1 MSSSF
6 TRSKALAPPP
16 APPPTCGE
24 KRPRQLAAASDE
36 GGAPSH
42 ALFSCFDEPEKLVE
56 VDVALVEHFGA
67 RLAGLVRHQA
77 PALSEDGRTRFWRAG
92 MTRAMLI
99 TVIKSLT
106 LGQLTLCKGVTV
118 GEALAQFEYEGIS
131 VSAQRGQHAID
142 APRAGVAHTKRSER
156 YTDTLNRRC
165 EQVADA
171 IVSWPRLEMAL
182 DVAAGG
188 AEQAVASRALG
199 NAQSF
204 SCTGTRAWVRFADR
218 PKQPEPDSPVLQLV
232 LKCPRWFSEGLVS
245 VGVVHARIARADA
258 LFGAQRDQSAFKR
271 LTAEIEGDPF
281 GCFFGVRGDCHRK
294 CHDARLRKDTQ
305 KGERFASEVRR
316 TITEH
321 EARGNVDAPKP
332 THVQYAEAIATFV
345 ENVLITT
352 PLCGLVFSA
361 ACADDKG
368 ETPERNALKR
378 ALKARGVGIVRW
390 VEEREPNVRPLVF
403 PPNWRDGTH
412 ASCYG
417 PAVLLDFEK
426 LR

>member
-1 MSSSF
+1 M
-6 TRSKALAPPP
+6 TQAPT
-16 APPPTCGE
+16 AGD
-24 KRPRQLAAASDE
+24 KRPLRELMAAAQQQ
-36 GGAPSH
+36 GATIPMTAVLAQREKY
-42 ALFSCFDEPEKLVE
+42 ALFSCYDEPDKLVE
-56 VDVALVEHFGA
+56 VELALVEHFGA

-77 PALSEDGRTRFWRAG
+77 PAVGADGTTRFWRAG

-99 TVIKSLT
+99 TMIKSLT
-106 LGQLTLCKGVTV
+106 LGQLVLAKGVSIS
-118 GEALAQFEYEGIS
+118 EALAQLEYEGVS
-131 VSAQRGQHAID
+131 VHAQRGPQTIET
-142 APRAGVAHTKRSER
+142 PRAGVAHTKRSER
-156 YTDTLNRRC
+156 YSETLTRLC

-204 SCTGTRAWVRFADR
+204 SCTGTRAWVRFVDR

-245 VGVVHARIARADA
+245 VGIVHARIARADA
-258 LFGAQRDQSAFKR
+258 LFGAQRDQNAFKR
-271 LTAEIEGDPF
+271 LTGEIEGDPL
-281 GCFFGVRGDCHRK
+281 GCFFGVRGDCHRR
-294 CHDARLRKDTQ
+294 CDDQRLRKDML
-305 KGERFASEVRR
+305 KGERFAADVRR
-316 TITEH
+316 VITEYA
-321 EARGNVDAPKP
+321 ARGQVDAPKE

-345 ENVLITT
+345 ENILITT

-361 ACADDKG
+361 ACADEKG
-368 ETPERNALKR
+368 ETPERNALKK
-378 ALKARGVGIVRW
+378 ALRSRGVGIVRW
-390 VEEREPNVRPLVF
+390 AEEREPHVRPLVF

-417 PAVLLDFEK
+417 PALLLDFEK